1 MPKKPYFW
9 GILGTFSTPYLY
21 QYSLRPTLGEIHVKF
36 KCKMTKFPLQRGE
49 GRREGERERG
59 RRQERGDVGRRM
71 GEGKKEEKGGGR

>member
-1 MPKKPYFW
+1 
-9 GILGTFSTPYLY
+9 
-21 QYSLRPTLGEIHVKF
+21 
-36 KCKMTKFPLQRGE
+36 MTKFPLQRGE